1 MHCTTCASRSV
12 SDPSAPFGGSVMGPW
27 RHGDGVDFEVGDFGV
42 VMRDGASGGLVVMNS
57 DRK

>member
-1 MHCTTCASRSV
+1 
-12 SDPSAPFGGSVMGPW
+12 MGPW